1 MQSQKNQEI
10 SALKTKHEE
19 ELKIT
24 SQKVASV
31 QSEKRFDEIQTEL
44 ANMKKS
50 YDLLKV
56 DNQNL

>member
-1 MQSQKNQEI
+1 M
-10 SALKTKHEE
+10 KTKHEE